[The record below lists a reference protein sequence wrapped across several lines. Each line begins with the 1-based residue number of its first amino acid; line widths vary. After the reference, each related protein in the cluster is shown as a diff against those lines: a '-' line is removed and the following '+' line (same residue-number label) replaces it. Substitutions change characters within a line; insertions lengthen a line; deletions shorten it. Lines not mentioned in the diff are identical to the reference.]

1 MMSEI
6 QAKARDSYTFKH
18 NNKRILLMREHDKG
32 SFILC
37 YAKPLKTS
45 VLEALFFIPALIGSG
60 FLSWWAGN
68 SVYRANLPEKSPY
81 AEGTLLSELE
91 ASADYF
97 SEILAAVAGLFV
109 GAISFSVL
117 LALALTVFLTLT
129 KGFEYAIEWFQ
140 DENIDLKDGHQL
152 FFAADVQ
159 PYLHLL
165 NPETLYRFIEGKNE
179 LETKNQEISKL
190 YSHSQKLKK
199 GFLKDEVN
207 EKHKKLIKEV
217 NSLQDEIRT
226 MMNEE
231 RNNLKVLSKSE
242 RAKKEEREYKA
253 FEERVLKDLSA

>member
-6 QAKARDSYTFKH
+6 QAKARDIYTFKH
-18 NNKRILLMREHDKG
+18 NNKKILLMREHDKD

-37 YAKPLKTS
+37 YAKPLKSS
-45 VLEALFFIPALIGSG
+45 VFEALFFIPALIGSG

-68 SVYRANLPEKSPY
+68 SVYRANLPEKGPY
-81 AEGTLLSELE
+81 AEGGLLSELE
-91 ASADYF
+91 DSMDYF
-97 SEILAAVAGLFV
+97 SETLASVFGLFV
-109 GAISFSVL
+109 GIISFAVL
-117 LALALTVFLTLT
+117 LTLALTIFLTLT
-129 KGFEYAIEWFQ
+129 KGVEYTIEWFQ
-140 DENIDLKDGHQL
+140 DQNIDLKDGYQL

-165 NPETLYRFIEGKNE
+165 NPEILYRFIEGKNE
-179 LETKNQEISKL
+179 LEAKNQEINKL

-207 EKHKKLIKEV
+207 EKHAKLIKEF

-226 MMNEE
+226 MMHEE
-231 RNNLKVLSKSE
+231 RNNLKVLSRSE
-242 RAKKEEREYKA
+242 RTKKEEREYKA